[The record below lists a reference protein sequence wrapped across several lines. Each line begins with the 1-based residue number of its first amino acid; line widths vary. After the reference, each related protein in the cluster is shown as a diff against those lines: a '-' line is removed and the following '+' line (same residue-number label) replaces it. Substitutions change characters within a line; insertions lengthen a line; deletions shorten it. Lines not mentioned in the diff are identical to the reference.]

1 MPRHLQVWHKRN
13 RVVVVANDS
22 NERIE
27 IPEGVTRAL
36 VVTAHPDDV
45 DFGAGGTVMALVK
58 AGVQVTFCICT
69 DGDAGGFDDSTDRSE
84 IPAIRRAEQVS
95 AAAVYG
101 VTDIRFLGYKD
112 GYLEPSHDV
121 QRDIARVMRQVQPQ
135 LVITQSPERNW
146 DRLPA
151 SHPDHMAAGEA
162 TTRAL
167 YPAVRNP
174 YAYPELRSQEGLEA
188 WTVSWLWLQGH
199 PEINHFVDTT
209 EFFSRKVNA
218 LEQHAS
224 QTSHMEDL
232 AGLLRTWGEM
242 QAQAAGFAEGR
253 LAEGFRQIK
262 LPD

>member
-1 MPRHLQVWHKRN
+1 M
-13 RVVVVANDS
+13 ANEQNDP
-22 NERIE
+22 IE

-36 VVTAHPDDV
+36 AVTAHPDDV

-84 IPAIRRAEQVS
+84 IPAIRRAEQTS

-101 VTDIRFLGYKD
+101 VTDLRFLGYQD
-112 GYLEPSHDV
+112 GYLVPNHDL
-121 QRDIARVMRQVQPQ
+121 QRDIVRVMRQVQPH

-146 DRLPA
+146 DRLPS

-162 TTRAL
+162 TARAL

-174 YAYPELRSQEGLEA
+174 YAFPELRTEEGLEA
-188 WTVSWLWLQGH
+188 WTVNWLWLQGH
-199 PEINHFVDTT
+199 VEPNHWIDTT
-209 EFFSRKVNA
+209 EFFSRKVKA
-218 LEQHAS
+218 LEAHAS

-232 AGLLRTWGEM
+232 AGMLRSWGEM
-242 QAQAAGFAEGR
+242 QAQAAGFESGR

>member
-1 MPRHLQVWHKRN
+1 M
-13 RVVVVANDS
+13 ANEQNDP
-22 NERIE
+22 IE

-36 VVTAHPDDV
+36 AVTAHPDDV

-84 IPAIRRAEQVS
+84 IPAIRRAEQTS

-101 VTDIRFLGYKD
+101 VTDVRFLGYQD
-112 GYLEPSHDV
+112 GYLVPNHDL
-121 QRDIARVMRQVQPQ
+121 QRDIVRVMRQVQPH

-146 DRLPA
+146 DRLPS

-162 TTRAL
+162 TARAL

-174 YAYPELRSQEGLEA
+174 YAFPELRTDEGLEA
-188 WTVSWLWLQGH
+188 WTVNWLWLQGH
-199 PEINHFVDTT
+199 VEPNHWIDTT
-209 EFFSRKVNA
+209 EFFSRKVKA
-218 LEQHAS
+218 LEAHAS

-232 AGLLRTWGEM
+232 AGMLRSWGEM
-242 QAQAAGFAEGR
+242 QAQAAGFESGR
-253 LAEGFRQIK
+253 LAEGFRRIK

>member
-1 MPRHLQVWHKRN
+1 M
-13 RVVVVANDS
+13 ANEQNDP
-22 NERIE
+22 IE

-36 VVTAHPDDV
+36 AVTAHPDDV

-84 IPAIRRAEQVS
+84 IPAIRRAEQTS

-101 VTDIRFLGYKD
+101 VTDVRFLGYQD
-112 GYLEPSHDV
+112 GYLVPNHDL
-121 QRDIARVMRQVQPQ
+121 QRDIVRVMRQVQPH

-146 DRLPA
+146 DRLPS

-162 TTRAL
+162 TARAL

-174 YAYPELRSQEGLEA
+174 YAFPELRTDEGLEA
-188 WTVSWLWLQGH
+188 WTVNWLWLQGH
-199 PEINHFVDTT
+199 VEPNHWIDTT
-209 EFFSRKVNA
+209 EFFSRKVKA
-218 LEQHAS
+218 LEAHAS

-232 AGLLRTWGEM
+232 AGMLRSWGEM
-242 QAQAAGFAEGR
+242 QAQAAGFESGR

>member
-1 MPRHLQVWHKRN
+1 
-13 RVVVVANDS
+13 VVDVSNES

-45 DFGAGGTVMALVK
+45 DFGAGGTSMALIK

-84 IPAIRRAEQVS
+84 IPAIRRAEQVA

-101 VTDIRFLGYKD
+101 VTDVRFLGYRD
-112 GYLEPSHDV
+112 GYLEPSHDL
-121 QRDIARVMRQVQPQ
+121 QRDIVRVMRQVQPQ
-135 LVITQSPERNW
+135 LVLTQSPERNW
-146 DRLPA
+146 ERLPS

-162 TTRAL
+162 TARAL

-174 YAYPELRSQEGLEA
+174 YAYPELRTDEGLEA
-188 WTVSWLWLQGH
+188 WTVNWLWLQGH
-199 PEINHFVDTT
+199 VEPNHWIDTT
-209 EFFSRKVNA
+209 EFFSRKVMA
-218 LEQHAS
+218 LEAHAS
-224 QTSHMEDL
+224 QTSHME
-232 AGLLRTWGEM
+232 GLEDMLRSWGEM
-242 QAQAAGFAEGR
+242 QAAAAGFEPGR
-253 LAEGFRQIK
+253 LAEAFRQIK

>member
-1 MPRHLQVWHKRN
+1 MSN
-13 RVVVVANDS
+13 ES
-22 NERIE
+22 NERVE

-84 IPAIRRAEQVS
+84 IPAIRRAEQVA

-101 VTDIRFLGYKD
+101 VTDVRFLGYKD

-121 QRDIARVMRQVQPQ
+121 QRDIVRVMRQVQPQ
-135 LVITQSPERNW
+135 LVLTQSPERNW
-146 DRLPA
+146 ERLPA

-162 TTRAL
+162 TSRAL

-174 YAYPELRSQEGLEA
+174 YAYPELRDNEGLEA
-188 WTVSWLWLQGH
+188 WTVNWLWLQGH
-199 PEINHFVDTT
+199 VEPNHWVDTT
-209 EFFSRKVNA
+209 EFFARKVNA
-218 LEQHAS
+218 LEAHAS
-224 QTSHMEDL
+224 QTSHMENLEDM
-232 AGLLRTWGEM
+232 LRSWGEM
-242 QAQAAGFAEGR
+242 QAAAAGLETGH
-253 LAEGFRQIK
+253 LAEAFRQIK

>member
-1 MPRHLQVWHKRN
+1 M
-13 RVVVVANDS
+13 
-22 NERIE
+22 
-27 IPEGVTRAL
+27 
-36 VVTAHPDDV
+36 

-84 IPAIRRAEQVS
+84 IPAIRRAEQTS

-101 VTDIRFLGYKD
+101 VTDVRFLGYQD
-112 GYLEPSHDV
+112 GYLVPNHDL
-121 QRDIARVMRQVQPQ
+121 QRDIVRVMRQVQPH

-146 DRLPA
+146 DRLPS

-162 TTRAL
+162 TARAL

-174 YAYPELRSQEGLEA
+174 YAFPELRTEEGLEA
-188 WTVSWLWLQGH
+188 WTVNWLWLQGH
-199 PEINHFVDTT
+199 VEPNHWIDTT
-209 EFFSRKVNA
+209 EFFSRKVTA
-218 LEQHAS
+218 LEAHAS

-232 AGLLRTWGEM
+232 AGMLRSWGEM
-242 QAQAAGFAEGR
+242 QAQAAGFESGR
-253 LAEGFRQIK
+253 LAEGFRRIK

>member
-1 MPRHLQVWHKRN
+1 VSN
-13 RVVVVANDS
+13 ES

-45 DFGAGGTVMALVK
+45 DFGAGGTAMALVK

-84 IPAIRRAEQVS
+84 IPAIRRAEQVA

-101 VTDIRFLGYKD
+101 VTDVRFLGYRD
-112 GYLEPSHDV
+112 GYLEPSHDL
-121 QRDIARVMRQVQPQ
+121 QRDIVRVMRQVQPQ
-135 LVITQSPERNW
+135 LVLTQSPERNW
-146 DRLPA
+146 ERLPS

-162 TTRAL
+162 TARAL

-174 YAYPELRSQEGLEA
+174 YAYPELRTDEGLEA
-188 WTVSWLWLQGH
+188 WTVNWLWLQGH
-199 PEINHFVDTT
+199 VEPNHWIDTT
-209 EFFSRKVNA
+209 EFFSRKVMA
-218 LEQHAS
+218 LEAHAS
-224 QTSHMEDL
+224 QTSHME
-232 AGLLRTWGEM
+232 GLEGMLRSWGEM
-242 QAQAAGFAEGR
+242 QAAAAGFELGR
-253 LAEGFRQIK
+253 LAEAFRQIK

>member
-1 MPRHLQVWHKRN
+1 MTD
-13 RVVVVANDS
+13 AFS
-22 NERIE
+22 

-45 DFGAGGTVMALVK
+45 DFGAGGTIATLTD
-58 AGVQVTFCICT
+58 AGIAVTYCICT

-84 IPAIRRAEQVS
+84 IPSIRRAEQT
-95 AAAVYG
+95 AAAALCG
-101 VTDIRFLGYKD
+101 VTDVRFLGYKD

-121 QRDIARVMRQVQPQ
+121 QKDIVRVMRQVQPQ

-146 DRLPA
+146 ERLPA

-174 YAYPELRSQEGLEA
+174 YAYPELRTEEGLEA
-188 WTVSWLWLQGH
+188 WTVSWLWLFTTH
-199 PEINHFVDTT
+199 EPNHWINTT
-209 EFFSRKVNA
+209 DKIDRKIAA
-218 LEQHAS
+218 LREHHS
-224 QTSHMEDL
+224 QTSHMDNLEEL
-232 AGLLRTWGEM
+232 IRAWGSMQAEAAGLP
-242 QAQAAGFAEGR
+242 EGS
-253 LAEGFRQIK
+253 LAEAFRQIK

>member
-1 MPRHLQVWHKRN
+1 M
-13 RVVVVANDS
+13 ANEQNDP
-22 NERIE
+22 IE

-36 VVTAHPDDV
+36 AVTAHPDDV

-84 IPAIRRAEQVS
+84 IPAIRRAEQTS

-101 VTDIRFLGYKD
+101 VTDVRFLGYQD
-112 GYLEPSHDV
+112 GYLVPNHDL
-121 QRDIARVMRQVQPQ
+121 QRDIVRVMRQVQPQ

-146 DRLPA
+146 DRLPS

-162 TTRAL
+162 TARAL

-174 YAYPELRSQEGLEA
+174 YAFPELRTDEGLEA
-188 WTVSWLWLQGH
+188 WTVNWLWLQGH
-199 PEINHFVDTT
+199 VEPNHWIDTT
-209 EFFSRKVNA
+209 EFFSRKVTA
-218 LEQHAS
+218 LEAHAS

-232 AGLLRTWGEM
+232 EGMLRSWGEM
-242 QAQAAGFAEGR
+242 QAQAAGFESGR

>member
-1 MPRHLQVWHKRN
+1 M
-13 RVVVVANDS
+13 ANEQNDP
-22 NERIE
+22 IE

-36 VVTAHPDDV
+36 AVTAHPDDV

-84 IPAIRRAEQVS
+84 IPAIRRAEQTS

-101 VTDIRFLGYKD
+101 VTDVRFLGYQD
-112 GYLEPSHDV
+112 GYLVPNHDL
-121 QRDIARVMRQVQPQ
+121 QRDIVRVMRQVQPH

-146 DRLPA
+146 DRLPS

-162 TTRAL
+162 PARAL

-174 YAYPELRSQEGLEA
+174 YAFPELRTEEGLEA
-188 WTVSWLWLQGH
+188 WTVNWLWLQGH
-199 PEINHFVDTT
+199 VEPNHWIDTT
-209 EFFSRKVNA
+209 EFFSRKVTA
-218 LEQHAS
+218 LEAHAS

-232 AGLLRTWGEM
+232 AGMLRSWGEM
-242 QAQAAGFAEGR
+242 QAQAAGFESGR
-253 LAEGFRQIK
+253 LAEGFRRIK

>member
-1 MPRHLQVWHKRN
+1 M
-13 RVVVVANDS
+13 ANEQNDP
-22 NERIE
+22 IE

-36 VVTAHPDDV
+36 AVTAHPDDV

-84 IPAIRRAEQVS
+84 IPAIRRAEQTS

-101 VTDIRFLGYKD
+101 VTDVRFLGYQD
-112 GYLEPSHDV
+112 GYLVPNHDL
-121 QRDIARVMRQVQPQ
+121 QRDIVRVMRQVQPQ

-146 DRLPA
+146 DRLPS

-162 TTRAL
+162 TARAL

-174 YAYPELRSQEGLEA
+174 YAFPELRTDEGLEA
-188 WTVSWLWLQGH
+188 WTVNWLWLQGH
-199 PEINHFVDTT
+199 VEPNHWIDTT
-209 EFFSRKVNA
+209 EFFSRKVKA
-218 LEQHAS
+218 LEAHAS

-232 AGLLRTWGEM
+232 AGMLRSWGEM
-242 QAQAAGFAEGR
+242 QAQAAGFESGR
-253 LAEGFRQIK
+253 LAEGFRRIK

>member
-1 MPRHLQVWHKRN
+1 M
-13 RVVVVANDS
+13 S
-22 NERIE
+22 NESKERVE

-45 DFGAGGTVMALVK
+45 DFGAGGTVMALIK

-84 IPAIRRAEQVS
+84 IPAIRRAEQVA

-101 VTDIRFLGYKD
+101 VTDVRFLGYKD

-121 QRDIARVMRQVQPQ
+121 QRDIVRVMRQVQPQ

-146 DRLPA
+146 ERLPA

-162 TTRAL
+162 TSRAL

-174 YAYPELRSQEGLEA
+174 YAYPELRDNEGLDA
-188 WTVSWLWLQGH
+188 WTVNWLWLQGH
-199 PEINHFVDTT
+199 VEPNHWIDTT
-209 EFFSRKVNA
+209 EFFSRKVTA
-218 LEQHAS
+218 LEAHAS
-224 QTSHMEDL
+224 QTSHME
-232 AGLLRTWGEM
+232 GLEDMLRSWGEM
-242 QAQAAGFAEGR
+242 QAASAGFETGR
-253 LAEGFRQIK
+253 LAEAFRQIK

>member
-1 MPRHLQVWHKRN
+1 VSN
-13 RVVVVANDS
+13 ES
-22 NERIE
+22 NERVE

-45 DFGAGGTVMALVK
+45 DFGAGGTVMALIK

-84 IPAIRRAEQVS
+84 IPAIRRAEQVA

-101 VTDIRFLGYKD
+101 VTDVRFLGYKD

-121 QRDIARVMRQVQPQ
+121 QRDIVRVMRQVQPQ

-146 DRLPA
+146 ERLPA

-162 TTRAL
+162 TSRAL

-174 YAYPELRSQEGLEA
+174 YAYPELRDNEGLEA
-188 WTVSWLWLQGH
+188 WTVNWLWLQGH
-199 PEINHFVDTT
+199 VEPNHWIDTT
-209 EFFSRKVNA
+209 EFFSRKVTA
-218 LEQHAS
+218 LEAHAS
-224 QTSHMEDL
+224 QTSHME
-232 AGLLRTWGEM
+232 GLEDMLRSWGEM
-242 QAQAAGFAEGR
+242 QAASAGFETGR
-253 LAEGFRQIK
+253 LAEAFRQIK

>member
-1 MPRHLQVWHKRN
+1 MSN
-13 RVVVVANDS
+13 ES

-45 DFGAGGTVMALVK
+45 DFGAGGTAMALVK

-84 IPAIRRAEQVS
+84 IPAIRRAEQVA

-101 VTDIRFLGYKD
+101 VTDVRFLGYRD
-112 GYLEPSHDV
+112 GYLEPSHDL
-121 QRDIARVMRQVQPQ
+121 QRDIVRVMRQVQPQ
-135 LVITQSPERNW
+135 LVLTQSPERNW
-146 DRLPA
+146 ERLPS

-162 TTRAL
+162 TARAL

-174 YAYPELRSQEGLEA
+174 YAYPELRTDEGLEA
-188 WTVSWLWLQGH
+188 WTVNWLWLQGH
-199 PEINHFVDTT
+199 VEPNHWIDTT
-209 EFFSRKVNA
+209 EFFSRKVMA
-218 LEQHAS
+218 LEAHAS
-224 QTSHMEDL
+224 QTSHME
-232 AGLLRTWGEM
+232 GLEGMLRSWGEM
-242 QAQAAGFAEGR
+242 QAAAAGFELGR
-253 LAEGFRQIK
+253 LAEAFRQIK

>member
-1 MPRHLQVWHKRN
+1 MS
-13 RVVVVANDS
+13 NDL

-45 DFGAGGTVMALVK
+45 DFGAGGTIMVLVK

-84 IPAIRRAEQVS
+84 IPAIRRAEQVA

-101 VTDIRFLGYKD
+101 VTDVRFLGYRD
-112 GYLEPSHDV
+112 GYLEPSHEV
-121 QRDIARVMRQVQPQ
+121 QRDIVRVMRQVQPQ
-135 LVITQSPERNW
+135 LVLTQSPERNW
-146 DRLPA
+146 ERLPA

-174 YAYPELRSQEGLEA
+174 YAYPELRTEEGLEA
-188 WTVSWLWLQGH
+188 WSVTWLWLQGH
-199 PEINHFVDTT
+199 PEPNHWIDTT
-209 EFFSRKVNA
+209 EFFSRKVTA
-218 LEQHAS
+218 LKAHAS
-224 QTSHMEDL
+224 QTSHMEEL
-232 AGLLRTWGEM
+232 EGMLRSWGEM
-242 QAQAAGFAEGR
+242 QSQAAGFETGQ
-253 LAEGFRQIK
+253 LAEAFRQIK

>member
-1 MPRHLQVWHKRN
+1 
-13 RVVVVANDS
+13 VVVVSNES

-58 AGVQVTFCICT
+58 AGAKVTFCICT

-84 IPAIRRAEQVS
+84 IPAIRRAEQVA

-101 VTDIRFLGYKD
+101 VTDVRFLGYKD

-121 QRDIARVMRQVQPQ
+121 QRDIVRVMRQVQPQ
-135 LVITQSPERNW
+135 LVLTQSPERNW
-146 DRLPA
+146 ERLPA

-162 TTRAL
+162 TARAL

-174 YAYPELRSQEGLEA
+174 YAYPELRDNEGLEA
-188 WTVSWLWLQGH
+188 WTVNWLWLQGH
-199 PEINHFVDTT
+199 TEPNHWVDTT
-209 EFFSRKVNA
+209 EFFARKVKA
-218 LEQHAS
+218 LEAHAS
-224 QTSHMEDL
+224 QTSHMENLEDM
-232 AGLLRTWGEM
+232 LRSWGEM
-242 QAQAAGFAEGR
+242 QAASAGFETGR
-253 LAEGFRQIK
+253 LAEAFRQIK

>member
-1 MPRHLQVWHKRN
+1 MSN
-13 RVVVVANDS
+13 ES

-45 DFGAGGTVMALVK
+45 DFGAGGTVMALIK

-84 IPAIRRAEQVS
+84 IPAIRRAEQVA

-101 VTDIRFLGYKD
+101 VTDVRFLGYKD

-121 QRDIARVMRQVQPQ
+121 QRDIVRVMRQVQPQ

-146 DRLPA
+146 ERLPA

-162 TTRAL
+162 TSRAL

-174 YAYPELRSQEGLEA
+174 YAYPELRDNEGLDA
-188 WTVSWLWLQGH
+188 WTVNWLWLQGH
-199 PEINHFVDTT
+199 VEPNHWIDTT
-209 EFFSRKVNA
+209 EFFSRKVTA
-218 LEQHAS
+218 LEAHAS
-224 QTSHMEDL
+224 QTSHMENLEDM
-232 AGLLRTWGEM
+232 LRSWGEM
-242 QAQAAGFAEGR
+242 QAAAAGFETGR
-253 LAEGFRQIK
+253 LAEAFRQIK

>member
-1 MPRHLQVWHKRN
+1 MSTE
-13 RVVVVANDS
+13 S

-58 AGVQVTFCICT
+58 AGVHVTFCICT

-84 IPAIRRAEQVS
+84 IPAIRRAEQVA

-101 VTDIRFLGYKD
+101 VTDVRFLGYKD
-112 GYLEPSHDV
+112 GYLEASHDV
-121 QRDIARVMRQVQPQ
+121 QRDIVRVMRQVKPQ

-146 DRLPA
+146 ERLPA

-162 TTRAL
+162 TSRAL

-174 YAYPELRSQEGLEA
+174 YAYPELRDNEGLEA
-188 WTVSWLWLQGH
+188 WTVNWLWLQGH
-199 PEINHFVDTT
+199 AEPNHWVDTT
-209 EFFSRKVNA
+209 EFFARKVKA
-218 LEQHAS
+218 LEEHAS
-224 QTSHMEDL
+224 QTSHIENLEDML
-232 AGLLRTWGEM
+232 HGWGEM
-242 QAQAAGFAEGR
+242 QAAAAGFKTGR
-253 LAEGFRQIK
+253 LAEAFRQIK

>member
-1 MPRHLQVWHKRN
+1 M
-13 RVVVVANDS
+13 ANEQNDP
-22 NERIE
+22 IE

-36 VVTAHPDDV
+36 AVTAHPDDV

-69 DGDAGGFDDSTDRSE
+69 DGDAGGFDDSTDRSD
-84 IPAIRRAEQVS
+84 IPAIRRAEQTS

-101 VTDIRFLGYKD
+101 VTDVRFLGYQD
-112 GYLEPSHDV
+112 GYLVPNHDL
-121 QRDIARVMRQVQPQ
+121 QRDIVRVMRQVQPH

-146 DRLPA
+146 DRLPS

-162 TTRAL
+162 TARAL

-174 YAYPELRSQEGLEA
+174 YAFPELRTEEGLEA
-188 WTVSWLWLQGH
+188 WTVNWLWLQGH
-199 PEINHFVDTT
+199 VEPNHWIDTT
-209 EFFSRKVNA
+209 EFFSRKVKA
-218 LEQHAS
+218 LEAHAS

-232 AGLLRTWGEM
+232 AGMLRSWGEM
-242 QAQAAGFAEGR
+242 QAQAAGFESGR
-253 LAEGFRQIK
+253 LAEGFRRIK